1 MKLKLHRKYIKNDYT
16 IGDLYLVE
24 NGKDIWLCNTLE
36 DKVRDLNKDGD
47 LNDVGEGK
55 VYGQTAIPYGTYKI
69 DMETPS
75 PKFSN
80 YRKYPVYS
88 KYGGKLPRLLNVNG
102 FDGVLIHIG
111 NTNRDTFG
119 CILVGQ
125 NKEKGKVLNSTATF
139 FSLMDN
145 YLIPACKRG
154 EEITIEVI

>member
-1 MKLKLHRKYIKNDYT
+1 MKLTLHRKYPKNDYT
-16 IGDLYLVE
+16 IGNLYID
-24 NGKDIWLCNTLE
+24 GRFFCNTLE

-69 DMETPS
+69 DMKTPS

-80 YRKYPVYS
+80 FNKYPSYRKYE
-88 KYGGKLPRLLNVNG
+88 GKLPRLLNVNG

-111 NTNRDTFG
+111 NTNKDTLG

-125 NKEKGKVLNSTATF
+125 NKEKGKVLNSTSTF
-139 FSLMDN
+139 YSLMDN

-154 EEITIEVI
+154 EEITIEVV